1 MNTFVLTHLLSLLQL
16 LTQST
21 SSDDIRAEH
30 NGKVKNVGNKPP
42 YLTGSKP
49 THKESEHSATFFCE
63 RNLEFSVQLRKSFP
77 SLLVLQLD
85 VLCREIWKGDK
96 SCIGAS
102 APTDGTDTQC
112 QGNRY
117 LLLYLFWDCKWHLKI
132 LITLCFSWKNLQRQ
146 AQPHQTKASNS

>member
-21 SSDDIRAEH
+21 SSDGIRAEH
-30 NGKVKNVGNKPP
+30 NRKVKNVGNKPP

-49 THKESEHSATFFCE
+49 THKGSEHSATFFCK
-63 RNLEFSVQLRKSFP
+63 RNLEFSIQLWKSFP

-85 VLCREIWKGDK
+85 VLHREIWKGGK

-102 APTDGTDTQC
+102 APTGWYWHTVS
-112 QGNRY
+112 RKHVPVLVP
-117 LLLYLFWDCKWHLKI
+117 LLRLQMTPENSNHVVFLLEE
-132 LITLCFSWKNLQRQ
+132 ITE
-146 AQPHQTKASNS
+146 ASLVTSN